1 MKLTK
6 SLLLASVAGFAA
18 VASAQAADLPSKK
31 AAPVEYVKVCPTYGP
46 GFFYIPGT
54 QTCLKIGGQ
63 ARFEY
68 QNMSTFRRDADKSGI
83 RSRVMF
89 SMDAR
94 NPTEYGLVRTYGQ
107 LGVNRVQGS
116 PISTGSGTRLGYVIN
131 GNAYGASAGQAGTTS
146 ALGSQTQVYVEQ
158 AFVQIGG
165 FTAGTFNSFYT
176 FGWGNGPYIGIEGQD
191 AGFPASGIAYSASLG
206 SGITLTA
213 SLEDSTNRRE
223 ALNGVGGIITSNT
236 PSWTT
241 TATGTGTPAAATYTT
256 SLVTNGAVNDYL
268 PDAVVALN
276 VAQSWGSAQLSAAVH
291 ELRDTSRGGA
301 GASTSGVDYGYA
313 VQGAVRINLPML
325 AAGSTLSLAGGY
337 SDGATNY
344 TMSNVATATGNYNA
358 SGGALQNGGGLNWNV
373 ADATV
378 NAAGKFSTMKVWT
391 TGAVLNHF
399 FTPTVS
405 GWVGGSYTSWDWGSD
420 IAHSATINP
429 GNMLK
434 LTTGVTWTPIAG
446 LSIANEV
453 MYSKTDLEQAFT
465 TTNNGARTK
474 ENAMAYRLRIA
485 RSF

>member
-1 MKLTK
+1 
-6 SLLLASVAGFAA
+6 
-18 VASAQAADLPSKK
+18 
-31 AAPVEYVKVCPTYGP
+31 VKVCPTYGP

-54 QTCLKIGGQ
+54 NTCLKIGGQ

-68 QNMSTFRRDADKSGI
+68 QNSETWRRDADKSGV
-83 RSRVMF
+83 RSRVMINL
-89 SMDAR
+89 DAR
-94 NPTEYGLVRTYGQ
+94 NASEYGLVRTFGQ
-107 LGVNRVQGS
+107 LGVNRVQGN

-131 GNAYGASAGQAGTTS
+131 GSQLGASAGQFGTSSST
-146 ALGSQTQVYVEQ
+146 GSQTQVYVEQ

-191 AGFPASGIAYSASLG
+191 AGFPATGIAYSASLG
-206 SGITLTA
+206 NGITLTA

-223 ALNGVGGIITSNT
+223 ALNGVGGITNT
-236 PSWTT
+236 NAPAWTT
-241 TATGTGTPAAATYTT
+241 TATGTGTPAAATYST
-256 SLVTNGAVNDYL
+256 SLVTYGNVNDYL
-268 PDAVVALN
+268 PDAVFALN

-291 ELRDTSRGGA
+291 ELRDTTRNGA
-301 GASTSGVDYGYA
+301 GASSAGVDYGYA

-325 AAGSTLSLAGGY
+325 ANGSTLSLAGGY

-344 TMSNVATATGNYNA
+344 TLSNVATATGNYNT
-358 SGGALQNGGGLNWNV
+358 SGGTVLGGGGISFNV

-378 NAAGKFSTMKVWT
+378 NSAGKFSTMKVWT

-405 GWVGGSYTSWDWGSD
+405 GWVGGSYSSWDWGTD
-420 IAHSATINP
+420 VTHSATINP
-429 GNMLK
+429 GNMMK

-446 LSIANEV
+446 LSIANELI
-453 MYSKTDLEQAFT
+453 YSKTDLENAVT